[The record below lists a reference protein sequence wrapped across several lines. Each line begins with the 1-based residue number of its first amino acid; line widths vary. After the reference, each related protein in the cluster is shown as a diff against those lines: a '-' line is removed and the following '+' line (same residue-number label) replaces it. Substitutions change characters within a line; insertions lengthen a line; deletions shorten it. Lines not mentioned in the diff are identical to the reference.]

1 MPPRDQLADQLA
13 DRLAAVP
20 EQYRDVF
27 TRLVSSAL
35 HPELNVNRRRKPI
48 VAGANTK
55 KRSSTDAQLDVIDL
69 DAEEDDDP
77 HDKENRSSRG
87 PPCVNKNCDEVRR
100 EIRDFLGAQQMTP
113 AQFQRLIGVSAK
125 SYRDFVGQDGPEKGA
140 RSVTFV
146 RAKEFF
152 RGRAEGR
159 WRARTATA
167 ATAGK
172 GRGSGRAAD
181 GNSEYDVSGIELE
194 DEEDDELEVPVFE
207 TCDRVRDM
215 IRKHVERPGV
225 TKAGFLRDA
234 AKAAF
239 PGGEKSINSGLLH
252 VFLKQEGALV
262 GNTGI
267 VFYAAYV
274 FFEKLRNK
282 NGEPKDDFRL
292 TMEDIWPYGIERE
305 KPVNGPWIVR
315 TGSQPYINVFGQ
327 VRIMRNCYP

>member
-1 MPPRDQLADQLA
+1 MAMA
-13 DRLAAVP
+13 KA
-20 EQYRDVF
+20 
-27 TRLVSSAL
+27 
-35 HPELNVNRRRKPI
+35 
-48 VAGANTK
+48 
-55 KRSSTDAQLDVIDL
+55 
-69 DAEEDDDP
+69 
-77 HDKENRSSRG
+77 
-87 PPCVNKNCDEVRR
+87 
-100 EIRDFLGAQQMTP
+100 MTT
-113 AQFQRLIGVSAK
+113 ATATQK
-125 SYRDFVGQDGPEKGA
+125 
-140 RSVTFV
+140 
-146 RAKEFF
+146 
-152 RGRAEGR
+152 
-159 WRARTATA
+159 RARTATA

-239 PGGEKSINSGLLH
+239 PGGDKTINSGLLH

-274 FFEKLRNK
+274 SS
-282 NGEPKDDFRL
+282 
-292 TMEDIWPYGIERE
+292 T
-305 KPVNGPWIVR
+305 
-315 TGSQPYINVFGQ
+315 S
-327 VRIMRNCYP
+327 